1 MVLIFMSF
9 WLLFLIAVAAILAS
23 ELSAVTR

>member
-1 MVLIFMSF
+1 MELIFMSF
-9 WLLFLIAVAAILAS
+9 LLLFLIAVAVILAS

>member
-9 WLLFLIAVAAILAS
+9 WLLFLIAVAVILDS